1 MGKVM
6 EIFCVNSVKG
16 GSGKTTF
23 SLAVLYN
30 RALSYHSALEAKGI
44 HMEERKRFAYVDL
57 DLQGTGISRL
67 IYGEEERNHARFYN
81 DGVKISESGDD
92 FCYIDFCNS
101 FPAYAQ
107 APVVIDAYL
116 LNDSD
121 DAKTFYGIK
130 DKEILESRNVNRF
143 KGRAKKLMEQIL
155 DSGKYDTVV
164 FDCAPSYD
172 YIASDFFEF
181 ICQKYNDSA
190 NRIGNVFVTTLEKS
204 HVYTTISKVSNIL
217 KKSEYN
223 LGIYVVCNDVTGY
236 FNVYKS
242 EGQPLEEIRRKTF
255 EQTER
260 QDKFVEKVHQK
271 IVKEKTESIIKES
284 PAVFPKEKIIV
295 LEKLDISDT
304 FVFSENTTLNNKGV
318 LENFQSERLTDDL
331 KLRLEE

>member
-1 MGKVM
+1 MM

-30 RALSYHSALEAKGI
+30 RALSYNSALEAKGI
-44 HMEERKRFAYVDL
+44 KTEDRKRFAYVDL
-57 DLQGTGISRL
+57 DLQGTGVSRL
-67 IYGEEERNHARFYN
+67 IYGEEERDFVKFYN
-81 DGVKISESGDD
+81 DRERKGESGED

-101 FPAYAQ
+101 FPVYAQ
-107 APVVIDAYL
+107 ASVVIDAYL

-121 DAKTFYGIK
+121 DAKTFYGVK

-143 KGRAKKLMEQIL
+143 KGRTKKLMEQIL

-181 ICQKYNDSA
+181 ICRKYNSSA
-190 NRIGNVFVTTLEKS
+190 NRIVNAFVTTLEKS

-217 KKSEYN
+217 KKLEYN
-223 LGIYVVCNDVTGY
+223 LGIYVICNDVTGY
-236 FNVYKS
+236 FNVYKRD
-242 EGQPLEEIRRKTF
+242 GQSFEETQKKTLEQAEK
-255 EQTER
+255 QN
-260 QDKFVEKVHQK
+260 KFIEKVHQE
-271 IVKEKTESIIKES
+271 IVKEKTRFRTKES
-284 PAVFPKEKIIV
+284 PTVFSKDRIVV

-304 FVFSENTTLNNKGV
+304 FVFSENTTLNLRDV